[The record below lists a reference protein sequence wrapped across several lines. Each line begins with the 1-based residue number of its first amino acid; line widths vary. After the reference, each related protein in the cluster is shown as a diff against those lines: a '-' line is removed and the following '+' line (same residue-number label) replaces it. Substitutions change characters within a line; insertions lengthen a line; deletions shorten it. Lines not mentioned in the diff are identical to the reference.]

1 MSTVRFRGL
10 GKRVRFGATEQ
21 EARKWEQLRLKSERQ
36 RLNLQ
41 QKIARDRANQLKQ
54 DAKEAADVALLNEAM
69 AQAQAQQA
77 IEMVAQGA
85 VAGSDTATK
94 TSTTT
99 KVVLVAAAGLLAF
112 ALLKKPR
119 RKKRSR

>member
-1 MSTVRFRGL
+1 VRFRAL
-10 GKRVRFGATEQ
+10 GARVRFGSTEQ

-54 DAKEAADVALLNEAM
+54 DAKEAADVALMKEAM
-69 AQAQAQQA
+69 AQAEAQQA
-77 IEMVAQGA
+77 LQMVAEA
-85 VAGSDTATK
+85 STAANATPPK
-94 TSTTT
+94 TSTTA
-99 KVVLVAAAGLLAF
+99 KVVLVAAAGALAF
-112 ALLKKPR
+112 VLLKKSSR